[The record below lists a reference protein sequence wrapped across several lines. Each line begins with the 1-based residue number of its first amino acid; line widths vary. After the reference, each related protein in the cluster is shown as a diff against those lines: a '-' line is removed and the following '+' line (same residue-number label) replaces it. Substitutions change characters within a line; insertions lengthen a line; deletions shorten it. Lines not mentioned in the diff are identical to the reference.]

1 MKNQNIKAALFDLD
15 GVIVFTDK
23 YHYLAWKQLSDEEG
37 WDFDEKINNQLRGIP
52 RLASLEIIL
61 KHNGVEASME
71 KKNEYMERKNN
82 YYVKLLENINESDI
96 YPGSV
101 EFLKKLRLNKIKIS
115 LCSQAKMLL

>member
-1 MKNQNIKAALFDLD
+1 
-15 GVIVFTDK
+15 
-23 YHYLAWKQLSDEEG
+23 
-37 WDFDEKINNQLRGIP
+37 
-52 RLASLEIIL
+52 
-61 KHNGVEASME
+61 
-71 KKNEYMERKNN
+71 MERKNN